1 MKVFLVKS
9 IIVVVFVF
17 ILFQVT
23 VGSQINKLK
32 NSIAI
37 MSNKEQREIYKDK
50 IKDEMR
56 KGIEKDNYFSEDERI
71 LISRFLKKILTEL
84 GNIQSKQRFFVGAIS

>member
-37 MSNKEQREIYKDK
+37 MSNKEQRVIYKDK
-50 IKDEMR
+50 LKDEMR
-56 KGIEKDNYFSEDERI
+56 KGIEKDNYFSEEERI

-84 GNIQSKQRFFVGAIS
+84 ELIDTNK

>member
-1 MKVFLVKS
+1 MKVFLVKT

-50 IKDEMR
+50 LKDEMR

-84 GNIQSKQRFFVGAIS
+84 ELIDINK

>member
-1 MKVFLVKS
+1 MKVFLVKT
-9 IIVVVFVF
+9 IIIVVFVF

-50 IKDEMR
+50 LKDEMR

-84 GNIQSKQRFFVGAIS
+84 ELIDINK

>member
-37 MSNKEQREIYKDK
+37 MSNKEKREIYKDK

-56 KGIEKDNYFSEDERI
+56 KGIEKDNYFSEEERI

-84 GNIQSKQRFFVGAIS
+84 ELIDTNK

>member
-50 IKDEMR
+50 LKDEMR

-84 GNIQSKQRFFVGAIS
+84 ELIDINK

>member
-23 VGSQINKLK
+23 VASQINKLK

-50 IKDEMR
+50 LKDEMR

-84 GNIQSKQRFFVGAIS
+84 ELIDINK

>member
-84 GNIQSKQRFFVGAIS
+84 ELIDINK

>member
-50 IKDEMR
+50 LKDEMR
-56 KGIEKDNYFSEDERI
+56 KGIEKDNYFSEEERI

-84 GNIQSKQRFFVGAIS
+84 ELIEINK

>member
-1 MKVFLVKS
+1 MKVFLVKT

-50 IKDEMR
+50 LKDEMR
-56 KGIEKDNYFSEDERI
+56 KGIEKDNYFSEEERI

-84 GNIQSKQRFFVGAIS
+84 ELIDINK

>member
-56 KGIEKDNYFSEDERI
+56 KVIEKDNYFSEDERI

-84 GNIQSKQRFFVGAIS
+84 ELIDINK

>member
-50 IKDEMR
+50 LKDEMR
-56 KGIEKDNYFSEDERI
+56 KGIEKDNYFSEEERI

-84 GNIQSKQRFFVGAIS
+84 ELIDINK

>member
-1 MKVFLVKS
+1 MKVFLVKT

-84 GNIQSKQRFFVGAIS
+84 ELIDINK

>member
-1 MKVFLVKS
+1 MKVFLVKT

-50 IKDEMR
+50 LKDEMR
-56 KGIEKDNYFSEDERI
+56 KGIEKDNYFSEEERI

-84 GNIQSKQRFFVGAIS
+84 ELIDTNK

>member
-50 IKDEMR
+50 LKDEMR

-71 LISRFLKKILTEL
+71 IISRFLKKILTEL
-84 GNIQSKQRFFVGAIS
+84 ELIDINK